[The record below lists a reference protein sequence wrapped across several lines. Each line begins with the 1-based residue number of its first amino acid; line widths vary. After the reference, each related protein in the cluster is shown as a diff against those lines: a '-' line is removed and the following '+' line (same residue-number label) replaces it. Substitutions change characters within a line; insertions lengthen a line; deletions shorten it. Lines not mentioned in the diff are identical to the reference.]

1 MDGSVARSAIRAG
14 DGAVKRIVL
23 FVVAAFVLCGCVSFS
38 CVLDVEKDR
47 TGWMVQESRCDI
59 VKSP

>member
-1 MDGSVARSAIRAG
+1 ML
-14 DGAVKRIVL
+14 KRILALVL
-23 FVVAAFVLCGCVSFS
+23 TSFIVCGCVSFS